1 MEVSSPGSVQ
11 WVSEAR
17 EGVTRVS
24 CPATVCGVNSKDING
39 VKSTDSD
46 ISNVSASVLQAAR
59 RV

>member
-1 MEVSSPGSVQ
+1 MA
-11 WVSEAR
+11 VSEAR